1 MKNNCFVKI
10 LFFFTPF
17 IVSCQTLKVDT
28 MASLPVGLKESSGLV
43 VESPNLFWTHNDGGD
58 ASTIYQIDST
68 GKLLRTVKL
77 KNAANVDWEEM
88 TLDTEGSLYIGDF
101 GNNGEDRRNLLI
113 YKILNFKNKY
123 QTNAISHDA
132 VIEFSYED
140 QRQFPPTD
148 SLKHFDA
155 EAMLVEK
162 DSIYIITKDFDTD
175 PYTGKT
181 WIYSIPN
188 VGGKHVAKLTK
199 VLNTESS
206 WKFKGAI
213 TASTK
218 GYGKVVLM
226 SYLKLFVF
234 SDFGS
239 KSFWEGTKKV
249 LDFSMFD
256 IVQREAV
263 AFHPTDSCRLYIT
276 SEEAKG
282 IGGNLST
289 VNICPFLSKTKD
301 TRSASAHINVHP
313 TPSVSDVFFELK
325 DIAATDLRLNISD
338 INGRSIFQKD
348 LDKNE
353 DKILLE
359 KNLFP
364 TAGLYFYQ
372 LFSKTNA
379 DTFVGKILII
389 N

>member
-28 MASLPVGLKESSGLV
+28 MASLPIGLKESSGLV

-68 GKLLRTVKL
+68 GKLLRTVKVR
-77 KNAANVDWEEM
+77 NAANVDWEEM

-101 GNNGEDRRNLLI
+101 GNNNEDRRNLLI
-113 YKILNFKNKY
+113 YKVLNFKNKY

-140 QRQFPPTD
+140 QLQFPPPD
-148 SLKHFDA
+148 ALKHFDA
-155 EAMLVEK
+155 EAMIVEK

-199 VLNTESS
+199 VLNTENS

-218 GYGKVVLM
+218 GFGKVVLM

-239 KSFWEGTKKV
+239 KPFWEGTKKV

-289 VNICPFLSKTKD
+289 VNICSILSKTKD
-301 TRSASAHINVHP
+301 TRTASARINVHP

-325 DIAATDLRLNISD
+325 DIAATNLRLNILD

-353 DKILLE
+353 DKFLLE
-359 KNLFP
+359 KNVFP

-372 LFSKTNA
+372 LFSKTN
-379 DTFVGKILII
+379 DFSSVGKILII

>member
-28 MASLPVGLKESSGLV
+28 MASLPIGLKESSGLV

-68 GKLLRTVKL
+68 GKLLRTVKV

-101 GNNGEDRRNLLI
+101 GNNNEDRRNLLI

-123 QTNAISHDA
+123 QTSSISHDA

-140 QRQFPPTD
+140 QQQFPPAD
-148 SLKHFDA
+148 PLKHFDA
-155 EAMLVEK
+155 EAMIVEK

-175 PYTGKT
+175 PYAGKT

-188 VGGKHVAKLTK
+188 VGGKHVAKLVK

-206 WKFKGAI
+206 WKYKGAI

-218 GYGKVVLM
+218 GFGKVILM

-239 KSFWEGTKKV
+239 KPFWEGTKKV

-256 IVQREAV
+256 FVQREAV

-289 VNICPFLSKTKD
+289 VNICPILSRTKD
-301 TRSASAHINVHP
+301 ARTASAHISVHP

-353 DKILLE
+353 DKFLLE
-359 KNLFP
+359 KNVFP

-379 DTFVGKILII
+379 DTFIGKILII

>member
-1 MKNNCFVKI
+1 
-10 LFFFTPF
+10 
-17 IVSCQTLKVDT
+17 
-28 MASLPVGLKESSGLV
+28 MASLPTGLRESSGLV

-58 ASTIYQIDST
+58 ASNIYQIDST
-68 GKLLRTVKL
+68 GKLLRTVKI

-88 TLDTEGSLYIGDF
+88 TFDTEGSLYIGDF
-101 GNNGEDRRNLLI
+101 GNNNEDRRNLLI

-123 QTNAISHDA
+123 QTNSVAHDA

-140 QRQFPPTD
+140 QLQFPPSD
-148 SLKHFDA
+148 AQKHFDA
-155 EAMLVEK
+155 EAMIVEK

-199 VLNTESS
+199 ILDTENS
-206 WKFKGAI
+206 WKYKGAI
-213 TASTK
+213 TASAK
-218 GYGKVVLM
+218 SNDGKVVLM

-234 SDFGS
+234 TNFGS
-239 KSFWEGTKKV
+239 KPFWEGQKRV
-249 LDFSMFD
+249 LDFSMFN
-256 IVQREAV
+256 IVQREAL
-263 AFHPTDSCRLYIT
+263 AFHPTNSCRLYIT

-289 VNICPFLSKTKD
+289 VNICDFLSKTKD
-301 TRSASAHINVHP
+301 TRTALAHVSVHP
-313 TPSVSDVFFELK
+313 TPSVSDVFLDLK
-325 DIAATDLRLNISD
+325 DIISPDLRLNISD
-338 INGRSIFQKD
+338 INGRSIYKKD
-348 LDKNE
+348 LSENE

-372 LFSKTNA
+372 LFSKKNA
-379 DTFVGKILII
+379 NTFVGKILII

>member
-17 IVSCQTLKVDT
+17 MVSCQTLKVDT
-28 MASLPVGLKESSGLV
+28 VASLPTGLKESSGLV

-58 ASTIYQIDST
+58 ASNIYQIDST
-68 GKLLRTVKL
+68 GKLLRTVKI

-88 TLDTEGSLYIGDF
+88 ALDTEGSLYIGDI
-101 GNNGEDRRNLLI
+101 GNNNENRRNLLI

-123 QTNAISHDA
+123 QDNSITPDA

-140 QRQFPPTD
+140 QLQFPPAD
-148 SLKHFDA
+148 PLKHFDA

-162 DSIYIITKDFDTD
+162 DSIFIITKDFDTN

-188 VGGKHVAKLTK
+188 VGGKHVAKLTH
-199 VLNTESS
+199 VLKTEDS

-239 KSFWEGTKKV
+239 KRFWEGTKKV

-289 VNICPFLSKTKD
+289 VNICPILSKTKD
-301 TRSASAHINVHP
+301 VRTASARIKVHP
-313 TPSVSDVFFELK
+313 TPSVSDVFLDLK
-325 DIAATDLRLNISD
+325 DIATTDLRLNISD
-338 INGRSIFQKD
+338 VNGRSVFQKD

-353 DKILLE
+353 DKILIE
-359 KNLFP
+359 KNVFP

-372 LFSKTNA
+372 LFSKIDANI
-379 DTFVGKILII
+379 FVGKILII

>member
-28 MASLPVGLKESSGLV
+28 MASLPTGLKESSGLV

-58 ASTIYQIDST
+58 ASNIYQIDST
-68 GKLLRTVKL
+68 GKLLRTVKV

-88 TLDTEGSLYIGDF
+88 SIDNEGSLYIGDF
-101 GNNGEDRRNLLI
+101 GNNNEDRRNLLI

-123 QTNAISHDA
+123 QDNSVTPNE

-140 QRQFPPTD
+140 QLQFPPAD
-148 SLKHFDA
+148 ALKHFDA

-162 DSIYIITKDFDTD
+162 DSIFIITKDFDTN

-188 VGGKHVAKLTK
+188 VGGKHVAKLTH
-199 VLNTESS
+199 VLKTEDS

-226 SYLKLFVF
+226 SYLKLFIF
-234 SDFGS
+234 SDFGT
-239 KSFWEGTKKV
+239 KRFWEGTKKV

-256 IVQREAV
+256 IIQREAV

-289 VNICPFLSKTKD
+289 VNICPILSKTKN
-301 TRSASAHINVHP
+301 TRSASAHIKVHP
-313 TPSVSDVFFELK
+313 TPSVSDVFLDLK
-325 DIAATDLRLNISD
+325 DVTTTDLRLNISD
-338 INGRSIFQKD
+338 INGRSVFQKD

-353 DKILLE
+353 DKILIE
-359 KNLFP
+359 KNVFP

-372 LFSKTNA
+372 LFSKINA
-379 DTFVGKILII
+379 NVFVGKILII

>member
-17 IVSCQTLKVDT
+17 MVSCQTLKVDT
-28 MASLPVGLKESSGLV
+28 MASLPIGLKESSGLV

-58 ASTIYQIDST
+58 ASNIYQIDST
-68 GKLLRTVKL
+68 GKLLRTVKV

-88 TLDTEGSLYIGDF
+88 ALDTEGSLYIGDF
-101 GNNGEDRRNLLI
+101 GNNNENRRNLLI

-123 QTNAISHDA
+123 QDNSITPDA

-140 QRQFPPTD
+140 QLQFPPAD
-148 SLKHFDA
+148 PLKHFDA

-162 DSIYIITKDFDTD
+162 DSIFIITKDFDTN

-188 VGGKHVAKLTK
+188 VGGKHVAKLTH
-199 VLNTESS
+199 VLKTEDS

-239 KSFWEGTKKV
+239 KRFWEGTKKV

-289 VNICPFLSKTKD
+289 VNICPILSKTKD
-301 TRSASAHINVHP
+301 TRSASARINVHP
-313 TPSVSDVFFELK
+313 TPSVSDVFLDLK
-325 DIAATDLRLNISD
+325 DVATTDLRLNISD
-338 INGRSIFQKD
+338 INGRSVFQKD

-353 DKILLE
+353 DKILIE
-359 KNLFP
+359 KNVFP

-372 LFSKTNA
+372 LFSKINTNI
-379 DTFVGKILII
+379 FVGKILII

>member
-28 MASLPVGLKESSGLV
+28 MASLPIGLKESSGLV

-68 GKLLRTVKL
+68 GKLLRTVKVR
-77 KNAANVDWEEM
+77 NAANVDWEEM

-101 GNNGEDRRNLLI
+101 GNNNEDRRNLLI
-113 YKILNFKNKY
+113 YKTLNFKNKY

-140 QRQFPPTD
+140 QLQFPPAD
-148 SLKHFDA
+148 PLKHFDA
-155 EAMLVEK
+155 EAMIVEK

-199 VLNTESS
+199 VLNTENS

-218 GYGKVVLM
+218 GFGKVVLM

-239 KSFWEGTKKV
+239 KPFWEGTKKV

-289 VNICPFLSKTKD
+289 VNICSILSKTKD
-301 TRSASAHINVHP
+301 TRTASAHVSVHP

-348 LDKNE
+348 LAKNE
-353 DKILLE
+353 DKFLLE
-359 KNLFP
+359 KNVFP

-372 LFSKTNA
+372 LFSKTNTN
-379 DTFVGKILII
+379 TFVGKILII

>member
-1 MKNNCFVKI
+1 M
-10 LFFFTPF
+10 
-17 IVSCQTLKVDT
+17 S
-28 MASLPVGLKESSGLV
+28 SLPTGLKESSGLV

-58 ASTIYQIDST
+58 ASNIYQIDST
-68 GKLLRTVKL
+68 GKLLRTVKI

-101 GNNGEDRRNLLI
+101 GNNSENRRNLLI

-123 QTNAISHDA
+123 QENSLTPDA

-140 QRQFPPTD
+140 QLQFPPPD

-155 EAMLVEK
+155 EAMLIEK
-162 DSIYIITKDFDTD
+162 DSIYIITKDFNSD

-188 VGGKHVAKLTK
+188 VGGKHVAKLIK

-206 WKFKGAI
+206 WKYRGAI

-218 GYGKVVLM
+218 GFGKVVLM

-239 KSFWEGTKKV
+239 KPFWEGRKRV
-249 LDFSMFD
+249 LDFSIFD

-282 IGGNLST
+282 FGGNLST
-289 VNICPFLSKTKD
+289 VNICEYLTKTKD
-301 TRSASAHINVHP
+301 TRIALAHVSVHP
-313 TPSVSDVFFELK
+313 TPSVSDLFFELK
-325 DIAATDLRLNISD
+325 GITATGLRLNISD
-338 INGRSIFQKD
+338 INGRSVYQKD
-348 LDKNE
+348 LSEKE

-364 TAGLYFYQ
+364 AAGLYFYQ
-372 LFSKTNA
+372 IFSKHT
-379 DTFVGKILII
+379 DSFFSGKILII